1 LDIDKIREFRPF
13 EAEFRSKRIGDVC
26 MTYSR
31 VWNATGS
38 IRWIRG
44 RERIVKDLD
53 QCMVLMIVREGEVS
67 HTQYGTTERL
77 SRGGMILID
86 SREAY
91 RVERFGSAASF
102 NVRLPLDLLKAALP
116 APERFCGTALDAR
129 SGMNAIM
136 GDLLMA
142 TWRHAEDTSSHETA
156 LMLDRILDAISTIF
170 RSVKTRSNSVRPPA
184 TLHYDRAIRFIE
196 SHLSDVQ
203 LRPSRIASSL
213 KISTGHLHAVMRSHG
228 TSIGRLVMERRLD
241 NSRRDLLHPEL
252 RSHTI
257 AQIAM
262 DWGFSDYA
270 QFSKAFKRRFGVTPR
285 AMRGAPGHLVS
296 PGCS

>member
-1 LDIDKIREFRPF
+1 MSLDGLLLRYPMDVYEATMATNLRGAFLCSQAAVRGMLRE
-13 EAEFRSKRIGDVC
+13 KWG
-26 MTYSR
+26 R
-31 VWNATGS
+31 VVNMSSAVALHGNAGQT
-38 IRWIRG
+38 
-44 RERIVKDLD
+44 V
-53 QCMVLMIVREGEVS
+53 
-67 HTQYGTTERL
+67 Y
-77 SRGGMILID
+77 
-86 SREAY
+86 
-91 RVERFGSAASF
+91 AAT
-102 NVRLPLDLLKAALP
+102 K
-116 APERFCGTALDAR
+116 

-184 TLHYDRAIRFIE
+184 TLHYDRAVRFIE
-196 SHLSDVQ
+196 SHLSEVQ

-285 AMRGAPGHLVS
+285 AMRGTPGHLVS